1 MKRQAA
7 LRGLVAGA
15 TAVAATTAVGEPAR
29 AGTGTVTYDCQIFAS
44 RFTYT
49 AEVRVSGPP
58 SPGGV
63 GDTARIEADFSDL
76 PGVAPLTVDSWRTT
90 AKLVVS
96 GAQTGTYDLTG
107 PERKGPVKEKKPLP
121 IGELT
126 ARVPLTAGGTL
137 DVTLGALTITG
148 TSFGISVQITCVPKG
163 NPPKLLSVKVRGE
176 SSPVTL
182 LADPATVAP
191 GTEIKISGSG
201 WGRGAVKLALCDADG
216 TDCGPNRLTDAST
229 AVEGGK
235 LTGSA
240 KVKDGTATGTYKIKA
255 TQGDMVKLV
264 ALKVEAPGTEAEPD
278 PCAGKEP
285 DQCGQQDVS
294 VTVAGGPLTLAQD
307 PGEVVLDPVTLDGS
321 VKTTTGTLK
330 RVTVS
335 DARGSSVGWSLI
347 GTLSDFKGPAG
358 ASIAAGNL
366 SWTPQCTARAGATP
380 VVTGTPGALGEAGAL
395 LCSTAD
401 STAGPVG
408 GTYDAGADL
417 SLEVPAATA
426 SGEYDAV
433 LTLTLS

>member
-15 TAVAATTAVGEPAR
+15 TAVAATTVVGEPAW
-29 AGTGTVTYDCQIFAS
+29 AGSGTVTYECQIFAS

-49 AEVRVSGPP
+49 AKIRMSGPP

-76 PGVAPLTVDSWRTT
+76 PGVAPLTVDSWKTT

-137 DVTLGALTITG
+137 GLSPGPLTITG
-148 TSFGISVQITCVPKG
+148 TSFGISVQITCTPKG
-163 NPPKLLSVKVRGE
+163 KTPELLSLKVRGE

-191 GTEIKISGSG
+191 GAAIEISGSG
-201 WGRGAVKLALCDADG
+201 WGNGAVKLSLCDADG
-216 TDCGPNRLTDAST
+216 TDCGTDRITDFST
-229 AVEGGK
+229 SVAGGR

-240 KVKDGTATGTYKIKA
+240 KIKDGTATGTYKLKA
-255 TQGDMVKLV
+255 SQGDTVKLV
-264 ALKVEAPGTEAEPD
+264 AIKVEAPGTEPD
-278 PCAGKEP
+278 PCADKEP
-285 DQCGQQDVS
+285 DQCGQQDIS
-294 VTVAGGPLTLAQD
+294 VTVTGGPLTLAQE
-307 PGEVVLDPVTLDGS
+307 PGEVVLDPVTLNGGAR
-321 VKTTTGTLK
+321 TTTGTLK

-347 GTLSDFKGPAG
+347 GTLGDFKGPAG
-358 ASIAAGNL
+358 ASIAANNL

-380 VVTGTPGALGEAGAL
+380 VVTGTPGPLGETGAL

-401 STAGPVG
+401 STSGPVG
-408 GTYDAGADL
+408 GTYDAGASL
-417 SLEVPAATA
+417 SLNVPPATA